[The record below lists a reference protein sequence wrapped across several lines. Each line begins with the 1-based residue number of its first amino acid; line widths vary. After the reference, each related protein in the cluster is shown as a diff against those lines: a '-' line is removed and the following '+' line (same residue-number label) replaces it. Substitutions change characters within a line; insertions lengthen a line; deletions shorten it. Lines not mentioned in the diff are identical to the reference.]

1 MEASYNIVDDKVR
14 RNAINALLDLEL
26 GKYEVVIQETRKTPP
41 QRRYW
46 HLCLSRLVQ
55 GTGYTLTELKT
66 IIKRSVFGTVQFKT
80 RKGEIMERDI
90 SSEELGVKEYSQ
102 LIDKTLD
109 LAQLAGVPMPDPSM
123 YGYEGILK

>member
-1 MEASYNIVDDKVR
+1 MEASFNIVDDRVR
-14 RNAINALLDLEL
+14 RNAISALLDLEL
-26 GKYEVVIQETRKTPP
+26 GKYEVVIHESRKTPP

-46 HLCLSRLVQ
+46 HLCLGRLVM

-66 IIKRSVFGTVQFKT
+66 IIKRQVFGTVQFET

-90 SSEELGVKEYSQ
+90 SSEELGTKEYSQ

-109 LAQLAGVPMPDPSM
+109 LAQLAGVAMPDPTA
-123 YGYEGILK
+123 YGYERILK